1 MVVVMKINKNQDV
14 FEVLYKGDNAEPY
27 LVQNRETLEPLA
39 VAGKLKIVAGKLKIE
54 QVHPDAFNTD
64 GITMH

>member
-39 VAGKLKIVAGKLKIE
+39 VAGKLKIE